1 MGRPLLGDTRRTWAG
16 LTLAACLMVAVT
28 LGLLF
33 KGQTT
38 PDAFDNAVDA
48 PVISFFGGHHTLLL
62 WLALPGTLIPAIAIS
77 AAIAVGCLLAKRVNG
92 AVLAVIAVPV
102 AAGLD
107 DALLKHVF
115 HRTYL
120 GQLTFPSGHTTCAT
134 ALTVTLAILLLA
146 PPKQPRTPAVRVTL
160 VAVACVIT
168 AAVATGVIGLRWH
181 YFTDCVA
188 GAAVGAGTVLAL
200 ALLLDL
206 ASGVANSS
214 RKLPDEVATPEQ
226 VVPGGNRES
235 PEPETRAY

>member
-1 MGRPLLGDTRRTWAG
+1 MRDRRRHARPAVQRPD
-16 LTLAACLMVAVT
+16 AA
-28 LGLLF
+28 
-33 KGQTT
+33 
-38 PDAFDNAVDA
+38 DAFDNAVDA

-77 AAIAVGCLLAKRVNG
+77 AAIAAGCLFAKRLNG

-134 ALTVTLAILLLA
+134 ALTVTLAVLLLA
-146 PPKQPRTPAVRVTL
+146 PPQQPRTRAIRVTL

-214 RKLPDEVATPEQ
+214 GKLPDEVATPPEQ
-226 VVPGGNRES
+226 VVPGGNR
-235 PEPETRAY
+235 

>member
-1 MGRPLLGDTRRTWAG
+1 
-16 LTLAACLMVAVT
+16 
-28 LGLLF
+28 
-33 KGQTT
+33 
-38 PDAFDNAVDA
+38 
-48 PVISFFGGHHTLLL
+48 
-62 WLALPGTLIPAIAIS
+62 
-77 AAIAVGCLLAKRVNG
+77 VNG

-214 RKLPDEVATPEQ
+214 RKLPDEVATPPEQ